1 MPISKMPSINA
12 TNDELRNQSARGAA
26 HGASPGS
33 AGNIGGRMGAAKPAM
48 GGATA
53 GLAANPSRMG
63 APPSAAGAYQQIK
76 GSPAPMAPPT
86 ADSVRTHSLALGG
99 MKHMVAAGHIQPH
112 HAKAMEAKSRAHIAA
127 YHGSKGATA
136 APGPRRFGAL
146 GGSLGAPATGAAGMN
161 SGGMAPNTPSLP
173 TTPERDW

>member
-12 TNDELRNQSARGAA
+12 TNDELRNQSARGAE

-33 AGNIGGRMGAAKPAM
+33 ADNIGGRMGAAKPAM
-48 GGATA
+48 GGGTA
-53 GLAANPSRMG
+53 GLKANPSRVGNPPISSG
-63 APPSAAGAYQQIK
+63 AP
-76 GSPAPMAPPT
+76 GSQPT

-127 YHGSKGATA
+127 YKGSKGAAA
-136 APGPRRFGAL
+136 APTPRRFGAL

-161 SGGMAPNTPSLP
+161 SGGQAPNTPSLP
-173 TTPERDW
+173 TPPERNW